1 MSKDILGNDI
11 EELNVRDLI
20 NALGINRAFA
30 KKVEKTE
37 QQYCKLL
44 DKHNPGFSEEIKK
57 TLEANPGGQEDDNPQ
72 QDRDSQATLP
82 RENSQGERNG
92 ENNHNKNHRDSNPGG
107 QEHDNPQQGK
117 WKKNRGSQR
126 ENSQGE
132 RNGENNH
139 NKKHRDSNPGRQ
151 EHDGKWKKNRDS
163 QRENSQGERNGEN
176 NHNKKHGDS
185 NPGGQEHDNPQQG
198 KWKKNRGS
206 QRENS
211 QGERNDENN
220 HNKKHRD
227 SNPGRQEHDGKW
239 KKNRDSQRENSQGE
253 RNGENNHNKKH
264 GDSNPGRQE
273 YDNPQ
278 QGKWKKNRVPQR
290 ENSQGERNGENNHN
304 KKHRTH
310 HQNTDTTVNT
320 NSITT
325 LGENIKQKLQRN
337 KSHIVPALIALLT
350 LSLWPSVCNR
360 SSSLVKDNK
369 KVATEQKDSI
379 KRDSESETIDKVSA
393 TGELSH
399 FVKEG
404 ESMYSIVTNL
414 KSSWTLSGISSV
426 REDIIRVACE
436 KGFIMKI
443 KEGQTTKGKFDPRD
457 LSPGD
462 VIVIKIKEFE
472 ELHRQ

>member
-1 MSKDILGNDI
+1 MYIILMSKDILGNDI
-11 EELNVRDLI
+11 EELNVCNLI

-30 KKVEKTE
+30 RKVKETE
-37 QQYCKLL
+37 QLYCKLL

-92 ENNHNKNHRDSNPGG
+92 ENNHNK
-107 QEHDNPQQGK
+107 
-117 WKKNRGSQR
+117 
-126 ENSQGE
+126 
-132 RNGENNH
+132 
-139 NKKHRDSNPGRQ
+139 KHR
-151 EHDGKWKKNRDS
+151 
-163 QRENSQGERNGEN
+163 
-176 NHNKKHGDS
+176 
-185 NPGGQEHDNPQQG
+185 
-198 KWKKNRGS
+198 
-206 QRENS
+206 
-211 QGERNDENN
+211 
-220 HNKKHRD
+220 
-227 SNPGRQEHDGKW
+227 
-239 KKNRDSQRENSQGE
+239 
-253 RNGENNHNKKH
+253 
-264 GDSNPGRQE
+264 DSNPGRQE

-304 KKHRTH
+304 KKHRTP
-310 HQNTDTTVNT
+310 HQNADTTVNT

-337 KSHIVPALIALLT
+337 KRHIVPALIALLT

-369 KVATEQKDSI
+369 KVTTEQKDPI
-379 KRDSESETIDKVSA
+379 KRDSESETIDKVST

-414 KSSWTLSGISSV
+414 KSSWTLSGIPSV

-472 ELHRQ
+472 SLHRQ

>member
-11 EELNVRDLI
+11 EELNVCNLI

-30 KKVEKTE
+30 RKVKETE
-37 QQYCKLL
+37 QLYCKLL

-92 ENNHNKNHRDSNPGG
+92 ENNHNK
-107 QEHDNPQQGK
+107 
-117 WKKNRGSQR
+117 
-126 ENSQGE
+126 
-132 RNGENNH
+132 
-139 NKKHRDSNPGRQ
+139 KHRDSNPGRQ
-151 EHDGKWKKNRDS
+151 EHD
-163 QRENSQGERNGEN
+163 
-176 NHNKKHGDS
+176 
-185 NPGGQEHDNPQQG
+185 NPQQG
-198 KWKKNRGS
+198 KGKKKNPDS
-206 QRENS
+206 LSTAPREN
-211 QGERNDENN
+211 R
-220 HNKKHRD
+220 K
-227 SNPGRQEHDGKW
+227 
-239 KKNRDSQRENSQGE
+239 
-253 RNGENNHNKKH
+253 
-264 GDSNPGRQE
+264 
-273 YDNPQ
+273 
-278 QGKWKKNRVPQR
+278 
-290 ENSQGERNGENNHN
+290 GERNGENNHN
-304 KKHRTH
+304 KKHRTP
-310 HQNTDTTVNT
+310 HQNADTTVNT

-337 KSHIVPALIALLT
+337 KRHIVPALIALLT
-350 LSLWPSVCNR
+350 LSLGPSVCNR

-369 KVATEQKDSI
+369 KVTTEQKDPI
-379 KRDSESETIDKVSA
+379 KRDSESETIDKVST

-414 KSSWTLSGISSV
+414 KSSGTLSGIPSV

-472 ELHRQ
+472 SLHRQ

>member
-11 EELNVRDLI
+11 EELNVCNLI

-30 KKVEKTE
+30 RKVKETE
-37 QQYCKLL
+37 QLYCKLL

-92 ENNHNKNHRDSNPGG
+92 ENNHNKKHRDSNPGR

-117 WKKNRGSQR
+117 WKKKNPDSSSTAPR
-126 ENSQGE
+126 ENRKGE

-151 EHDGKWKKNRDS
+151 EHDNPQQGKWKKKNPDS
-163 QRENSQGERNGEN
+163 SSTAPRENRKGERNGEN
-176 NHNKKHGDS
+176 NHNKKH
-185 NPGGQEHDNPQQG
+185 
-198 KWKKNRGS
+198 R
-206 QRENS
+206 
-211 QGERNDENN
+211 
-220 HNKKHRD
+220 
-227 SNPGRQEHDGKW
+227 
-239 KKNRDSQRENSQGE
+239 
-253 RNGENNHNKKH
+253 
-264 GDSNPGRQE
+264 DSNPGRQE

-278 QGKWKKNRVPQR
+278 QGKWKKNRDSQR
-290 ENSQGERNGENNHN
+290 ENRKGDRNGERRLTESN
-304 KKHRTH
+304 RTP
-310 HQNTDTTVNT
+310 HQNANTTENNLTSGKTTQSIQQVTRSEALNVLDMDQNSWSATVNI

-337 KSHIVPALIALLT
+337 KRHIVPALIALLT

-369 KVATEQKDSI
+369 KVTTEQKDPI
-379 KRDSESETIDKVSA
+379 KRDSESETIDKVST

-414 KSSWTLSGISSV
+414 KSSWTLSGIPSV

-472 ELHRQ
+472 SLHRQ

>member
-185 NPGGQEHDNPQQG
+185 NPG
-198 KWKKNRGS
+198 
-206 QRENS
+206 
-211 QGERNDENN
+211 
-220 HNKKHRD
+220 
-227 SNPGRQEHDGKW
+227 
-239 KKNRDSQRENSQGE
+239 
-253 RNGENNHNKKH
+253 
-264 GDSNPGRQE
+264 RQE

-304 KKHRTH
+304 KKHRTP
-310 HQNTDTTVNT
+310 HQNADTTVNT

-337 KSHIVPALIALLT
+337 KRHIVPALIALLT

-414 KSSWTLSGISSV
+414 KSSWTLNGISSV

-472 ELHRQ
+472 DLHRQ

>member
-1 MSKDILGNDI
+1 MYIILMSKDILGNDI
-11 EELNVRDLI
+11 EELNVCNLI

-30 KKVEKTE
+30 RKVKETE
-37 QQYCKLL
+37 QLYCKLL

-57 TLEANPGGQEDDNPQ
+57 THEAKPGGQEDDNPQ

-92 ENNHNKNHRDSNPGG
+92 ENNHNK
-107 QEHDNPQQGK
+107 
-117 WKKNRGSQR
+117 
-126 ENSQGE
+126 
-132 RNGENNH
+132 
-139 NKKHRDSNPGRQ
+139 KHR
-151 EHDGKWKKNRDS
+151 
-163 QRENSQGERNGEN
+163 
-176 NHNKKHGDS
+176 
-185 NPGGQEHDNPQQG
+185 
-198 KWKKNRGS
+198 
-206 QRENS
+206 
-211 QGERNDENN
+211 
-220 HNKKHRD
+220 
-227 SNPGRQEHDGKW
+227 
-239 KKNRDSQRENSQGE
+239 
-253 RNGENNHNKKH
+253 
-264 GDSNPGRQE
+264 DSNPGRQE

-304 KKHRTH
+304 KKHRTP
-310 HQNTDTTVNT
+310 HQNADTTVNT

-337 KSHIVPALIALLT
+337 KRHIVPALIALLT

-369 KVATEQKDSI
+369 KVTTEQKDPI
-379 KRDSESETIDKVSA
+379 KRDSESETIDKVST

-414 KSSWTLSGISSV
+414 KSSWTLSGIPSV

-472 ELHRQ
+472 NLHRQ

>member
-11 EELNVRDLI
+11 EELNVCNLI

-30 KKVEKTE
+30 RKVKETE
-37 QQYCKLL
+37 QLYCKLL

-92 ENNHNKNHRDSNPGG
+92 ENNHNKKHRDSNPGR

-117 WKKNRGSQR
+117 WKKKNPDSSSTAPR
-126 ENSQGE
+126 EN
-132 RNGENNH
+132 R
-139 NKKHRDSNPGRQ
+139 K
-151 EHDGKWKKNRDS
+151 
-163 QRENSQGERNGEN
+163 
-176 NHNKKHGDS
+176 
-185 NPGGQEHDNPQQG
+185 
-198 KWKKNRGS
+198 
-206 QRENS
+206 
-211 QGERNDENN
+211 
-220 HNKKHRD
+220 
-227 SNPGRQEHDGKW
+227 
-239 KKNRDSQRENSQGE
+239 
-253 RNGENNHNKKH
+253 
-264 GDSNPGRQE
+264 
-273 YDNPQ
+273 
-278 QGKWKKNRVPQR
+278 
-290 ENSQGERNGENNHN
+290 GERNGENNHN
-304 KKHRTH
+304 KKHRTP
-310 HQNTDTTVNT
+310 HQNADTTVNT

-337 KSHIVPALIALLT
+337 KRHIVPALIALLT

-369 KVATEQKDSI
+369 KVTTEQKDPI
-379 KRDSESETIDKVSA
+379 KRDSESETIDKVST

-414 KSSWTLSGISSV
+414 KSSWTLSGIPSV

-472 ELHRQ
+472 SLHRQ

>member
-11 EELNVRDLI
+11 EELNVCNLI

-30 KKVEKTE
+30 RKVKETE
-37 QQYCKLL
+37 QLYCKLL

-92 ENNHNKNHRDSNPGG
+92 ENNHNKKHRDSNPGR

-117 WKKNRGSQR
+117 WKKKNPDSLSTAPR
-126 ENSQGE
+126 ENRKGE

-151 EHDGKWKKNRDS
+151 EHDNPQQGKWKKKNPDS
-163 QRENSQGERNGEN
+163 LSTAPRENRKGERNGEN
-176 NHNKKHGDS
+176 NHNKKH
-185 NPGGQEHDNPQQG
+185 
-198 KWKKNRGS
+198 R
-206 QRENS
+206 
-211 QGERNDENN
+211 
-220 HNKKHRD
+220 
-227 SNPGRQEHDGKW
+227 
-239 KKNRDSQRENSQGE
+239 
-253 RNGENNHNKKH
+253 
-264 GDSNPGRQE
+264 DSNPGRQE

-304 KKHRTH
+304 KKHRTP
-310 HQNTDTTVNT
+310 HQNADTTVNT
-320 NSITT
+320 NSVTT

-337 KSHIVPALIALLT
+337 KRHIVPALIALLT

-369 KVATEQKDSI
+369 KVTTEQKDPI
-379 KRDSESETIDKVSA
+379 KRDSESETIDKVST

-414 KSSWTLSGISSV
+414 KSSWTLSGIPSV

-472 ELHRQ
+472 SLHRQ

>member
-1 MSKDILGNDI
+1 MWKNTLGNDI
-11 EELNVRDLI
+11 EELNVCDLI

-30 KKVEKTE
+30 EKVEERK
-37 QQYCKLL
+37 QQCCELL
-44 DKHNPGFSEEIKK
+44 DKHTPKFSAEIKK
-57 TLEANPGGQEDDNPQ
+57 TLEANPGRQEDDNPQ

-92 ENNHNKNHRDSNPGG
+92 ENNHNKKHRDSNPGR
-107 QEHDNPQQGK
+107 QEHDNRQQGK
-117 WKKNRGSQR
+117 WKKKNPDSSSTAPR
-126 ENSQGE
+126 ENRKGE

-151 EHDGKWKKNRDS
+151 EHDNR
-163 QRENSQGERNGEN
+163 
-176 NHNKKHGDS
+176 
-185 NPGGQEHDNPQQG
+185 QQG
-198 KWKKNRGS
+198 KWKKKNPDS
-206 QRENS
+206 SSTAPRENRK
-211 QGERNDENN
+211 GERNGENN

-227 SNPGRQEHDGKW
+227 SNPGRQEHDNRQQGKW
-239 KKNRDSQRENSQGE
+239 KKKNPDSSSTAPRENRKGE
-253 RNGENNHNKKH
+253 RNGEN
-264 GDSNPGRQE
+264 RLT
-273 YDNPQ
+273 
-278 QGKWKKNRVPQR
+278 
-290 ENSQGERNGENNHN
+290 ENN
-304 KKHRTH
+304 RTP
-310 HQNTDTTVNT
+310 HQNANTTENNLTSQKTTQSIQQVTRSEALNVLDMDQNSWSATVNT
-320 NSITT
+320 NPITT

-337 KSHIVPALIALLT
+337 KKYIVPTLMVLLS
-350 LSLWPSVCNR
+350 LALWPSLN
-360 SSSLVKDNK
+360 SWKKKNPK
-369 KVATEQKDSI
+369 KVTTEQKDPI

-414 KSSWTLSGISSV
+414 KSSWKLSGISSV

-443 KEGQTTKGKFDPRD
+443 KKGQTTKEKFDPRD

-472 ELHRQ
+472 DLHRQ

>member
-92 ENNHNKNHRDSNPGG
+92 ENNHNK
-107 QEHDNPQQGK
+107 
-117 WKKNRGSQR
+117 
-126 ENSQGE
+126 
-132 RNGENNH
+132 
-139 NKKHRDSNPGRQ
+139 
-151 EHDGKWKKNRDS
+151 
-163 QRENSQGERNGEN
+163 
-176 NHNKKHGDS
+176 
-185 NPGGQEHDNPQQG
+185 
-198 KWKKNRGS
+198 
-206 QRENS
+206 
-211 QGERNDENN
+211 
-220 HNKKHRD
+220 
-227 SNPGRQEHDGKW
+227 
-239 KKNRDSQRENSQGE
+239 
-253 RNGENNHNKKH
+253 KH

-290 ENSQGERNGENNHN
+290 ENSRGERNGENNHN
-304 KKHRTH
+304 KKHRTP
-310 HQNTDTTVNT
+310 HQNADTTVNT

-337 KSHIVPALIALLT
+337 KRHIVPALIALLT

-369 KVATEQKDSI
+369 KVTTEQKDSI

-414 KSSWTLSGISSV
+414 KSSWTLSGISCV

-443 KEGQTTKGKFDPRD
+443 KGGQTTKEKFDPRN

-472 ELHRQ
+472 DLHRQ

>member
-1 MSKDILGNDI
+1 MWKNTLGNDI
-11 EELNVRDLI
+11 LGVNVKDLQPVIKRLSLNGAITEEVKEL
-20 NALGINRAFA
+20 
-30 KKVEKTE
+30 T
-37 QQYCKLL
+37 QQYRELV
-44 DKHNPGFSEEIKK
+44 DKHKPGFSEEIKK

-82 RENSQGERNG
+82 RENR
-92 ENNHNKNHRDSNPGG
+92 K
-107 QEHDNPQQGK
+107 
-117 WKKNRGSQR
+117 
-126 ENSQGE
+126 GE

-139 NKKHRDSNPGRQ
+139 NKKHR
-151 EHDGKWKKNRDS
+151 
-163 QRENSQGERNGEN
+163 
-176 NHNKKHGDS
+176 
-185 NPGGQEHDNPQQG
+185 
-198 KWKKNRGS
+198 
-206 QRENS
+206 
-211 QGERNDENN
+211 
-220 HNKKHRD
+220 
-227 SNPGRQEHDGKW
+227 
-239 KKNRDSQRENSQGE
+239 
-253 RNGENNHNKKH
+253 
-264 GDSNPGRQE
+264 DSNPGRQE

-304 KKHRTH
+304 KKHRDSNPGRQEYDNPQQGKWKKNRVPQRENSQGERNGENNHNKKHRDSNPSGQEDDNRQQRKWKKNGDSQATLPRENSQGERSGENNH
-310 HQNTDTTVNT
+310 NKKHRTPHQNADTTVNT

-337 KSHIVPALIALLT
+337 KRHIVPALIALLT

-369 KVATEQKDSI
+369 KVTTEQKDPI
-379 KRDSESETIDKVSA
+379 KRDSESETIDKVST

-414 KSSWTLSGISSV
+414 KSSWTLSGIPSV

-472 ELHRQ
+472 NLHRQ

>member
-1 MSKDILGNDI
+1 MSKDILGKDI
-11 EELNVRDLI
+11 WGVNVDDFQLVIRRLSLNGAITEEVKARIPKYREL
-20 NALGINRAFA
+20 LGS
-30 KKVEKTE
+30 
-37 QQYCKLL
+37 
-44 DKHNPGFSEEIKK
+44 GFSAEIKE
-57 TLEANPGGQEDDNPQ
+57 TLEANPSGREDDNPQ

-92 ENNHNKNHRDSNPGG
+92 ENNHNKNHGDSNPGRQEEANPGRQEDDNPGG
-107 QEHDNPQQGK
+107 QEDDNPQQGK
-117 WKKNRGSQR
+117 WKKNRKSQR

-151 EHDGKWKKNRDS
+151 E
-163 QRENSQGERNGEN
+163 
-176 NHNKKHGDS
+176 
-185 NPGGQEHDNPQQG
+185 
-198 KWKKNRGS
+198 
-206 QRENS
+206 
-211 QGERNDENN
+211 
-220 HNKKHRD
+220 
-227 SNPGRQEHDGKW
+227 
-239 KKNRDSQRENSQGE
+239 
-253 RNGENNHNKKH
+253 
-264 GDSNPGRQE
+264 

-290 ENSQGERNGENNHN
+290 ENSRGERNGENNHN
-304 KKHRTH
+304 KKHRTP
-310 HQNTDTTVNT
+310 HQNVDTTVNT

-337 KSHIVPALIALLT
+337 KWYIAILLGF
-350 LSLWPSVCNR
+350 SLWLPVSNTLN
-360 SSSLVKDNK
+360 SWKKKNPK
-369 KVATEQKDSI
+369 KVTTEQKDSI

-414 KSSWTLSGISSV
+414 KSSWTLSGISCV

-443 KEGQTTKGKFDPRD
+443 KEGQTTKGKFDPRN

-472 ELHRQ
+472 NLHRQ

>member
-92 ENNHNKNHRDSNPGG
+92 ENNHNK
-107 QEHDNPQQGK
+107 
-117 WKKNRGSQR
+117 
-126 ENSQGE
+126 
-132 RNGENNH
+132 
-139 NKKHRDSNPGRQ
+139 
-151 EHDGKWKKNRDS
+151 
-163 QRENSQGERNGEN
+163 
-176 NHNKKHGDS
+176 
-185 NPGGQEHDNPQQG
+185 
-198 KWKKNRGS
+198 
-206 QRENS
+206 
-211 QGERNDENN
+211 
-220 HNKKHRD
+220 
-227 SNPGRQEHDGKW
+227 
-239 KKNRDSQRENSQGE
+239 
-253 RNGENNHNKKH
+253 KH

-304 KKHRTH
+304 KKHRTP
-310 HQNTDTTVNT
+310 HQNADTTVNT

-337 KSHIVPALIALLT
+337 KRHIVPALIALLT

-472 ELHRQ
+472 DLHRQ

>member
-1 MSKDILGNDI
+1 MWKNTLGNDI

-30 KKVEKTE
+30 KKVEETE
-37 QQYCKLL
+37 QQYCELL
-44 DKHNPGFSEEIKK
+44 DKHKPGFSEEIKK

-92 ENNHNKNHRDSNPGG
+92 ENNHNKKHRDSNPGR
-107 QEHDNPQQGK
+107 QEYDNPQQGK
-117 WKKNRGSQR
+117 WKKNRKSQR

-139 NKKHRDSNPGRQ
+139 NKNYRDSNPGRQ

-163 QRENSQGERNGEN
+163 QRENSQGERSGEN
-176 NHNKKHGDS
+176 
-185 NPGGQEHDNPQQG
+185 
-198 KWKKNRGS
+198 RLT
-206 QRENS
+206 
-211 QGERNDENN
+211 ENN
-220 HNKKHRD
+220 
-227 SNPGRQEHDGKW
+227 
-239 KKNRDSQRENSQGE
+239 
-253 RNGENNHNKKH
+253 
-264 GDSNPGRQE
+264 
-273 YDNPQ
+273 
-278 QGKWKKNRVPQR
+278 
-290 ENSQGERNGENNHN
+290 
-304 KKHRTH
+304 RTP
-310 HQNTDTTVNT
+310 HQNADTTVNT

-337 KSHIVPALIALLT
+337 KRHIVPALIALLT

-369 KVATEQKDSI
+369 KVTTEQKDPI
-379 KRDSESETIDKVSA
+379 KRDSESETIDKVST

-414 KSSWTLSGISSV
+414 KSSWTLSGIPSV

-472 ELHRQ
+472 SLHRQ

>member
-1 MSKDILGNDI
+1 M
-11 EELNVRDLI
+11 
-20 NALGINRAFA
+20 
-30 KKVEKTE
+30 
-37 QQYCKLL
+37 
-44 DKHNPGFSEEIKK
+44 
-57 TLEANPGGQEDDNPQ
+57 
-72 QDRDSQATLP
+72 
-82 RENSQGERNG
+82 
-92 ENNHNKNHRDSNPGG
+92 
-107 QEHDNPQQGK
+107 
-117 WKKNRGSQR
+117 
-126 ENSQGE
+126 
-132 RNGENNH
+132 
-139 NKKHRDSNPGRQ
+139 
-151 EHDGKWKKNRDS
+151 
-163 QRENSQGERNGEN
+163 
-176 NHNKKHGDS
+176 
-185 NPGGQEHDNPQQG
+185 
-198 KWKKNRGS
+198 
-206 QRENS
+206 
-211 QGERNDENN
+211 
-220 HNKKHRD
+220 
-227 SNPGRQEHDGKW
+227 
-239 KKNRDSQRENSQGE
+239 
-253 RNGENNHNKKH
+253 
-264 GDSNPGRQE
+264 
-273 YDNPQ
+273 
-278 QGKWKKNRVPQR
+278 
-290 ENSQGERNGENNHN
+290 
-304 KKHRTH
+304 
-310 HQNTDTTVNT
+310 NT

-414 KSSWTLSGISSV
+414 KSSWTLNGISSV

-472 ELHRQ
+472 DLHRQ

>member
-11 EELNVRDLI
+11 EELNVCNLI

-30 KKVEKTE
+30 RKVKETE
-37 QQYCKLL
+37 QLYCKLL

-92 ENNHNKNHRDSNPGG
+92 ENNHNK
-107 QEHDNPQQGK
+107 
-117 WKKNRGSQR
+117 
-126 ENSQGE
+126 
-132 RNGENNH
+132 
-139 NKKHRDSNPGRQ
+139 KHR
-151 EHDGKWKKNRDS
+151 
-163 QRENSQGERNGEN
+163 
-176 NHNKKHGDS
+176 
-185 NPGGQEHDNPQQG
+185 
-198 KWKKNRGS
+198 
-206 QRENS
+206 
-211 QGERNDENN
+211 
-220 HNKKHRD
+220 
-227 SNPGRQEHDGKW
+227 
-239 KKNRDSQRENSQGE
+239 
-253 RNGENNHNKKH
+253 
-264 GDSNPGRQE
+264 DSNPGRQE

-278 QGKWKKNRVPQR
+278 QGKWKKNRDSQR
-290 ENSQGERNGENNHN
+290 ENRKGDRNGERRLTESN
-304 KKHRTH
+304 RTP
-310 HQNTDTTVNT
+310 HQNANTTENNLTSGKTTQSIQQVTRSEALNVLDMDQNSWSATVNI

-337 KSHIVPALIALLT
+337 KRHIVPALIALLT

-369 KVATEQKDSI
+369 KVTTEQKDPI
-379 KRDSESETIDKVSA
+379 KRDSESETIDKVST

-414 KSSWTLSGISSV
+414 KSSWTLSGIPSV

-472 ELHRQ
+472 SLHRQ

>member
-1 MSKDILGNDI
+1 MLMWKRILGKDIGDLNTDDLLDI
-11 EELNVRDLI
+11 HSF
-20 NALGINRAFA
+20 NRAM
-30 KKVEKTE
+30 KEVIDNKTE
-37 QQYCKLL
+37 SFRWELEKA
-44 DKHNPGFSEEIKK
+44 
-57 TLEANPGGQEDDNPQ
+57 LEANPGGQEDDNRQ
-72 QDRDSQATLP
+72 QGKWKKDTDSQATLP

-92 ENNHNKNHRDSNPGG
+92 ENNHNKN
-107 QEHDNPQQGK
+107 QGK
-117 WKKNRGSQR
+117 WKKNRDSQATLPR

-151 EHDGKWKKNRDS
+151 EHDNRQQGKWKKKNPDS
-163 QRENSQGERNGEN
+163 SSTAPRENRKGERNGEN
-176 NHNKKHGDS
+176 
-185 NPGGQEHDNPQQG
+185 
-198 KWKKNRGS
+198 RLT
-206 QRENS
+206 
-211 QGERNDENN
+211 ENN
-220 HNKKHRD
+220 RTPHQNA
-227 SNPGRQEHDGKW
+227 NTT
-239 KKNRDSQRENSQGE
+239 
-253 RNGENNHNKKH
+253 ENNLTSQKTTQ
-264 GDSNPGRQE
+264 SI
-273 YDNPQ
+273 Q
-278 QGKWKKNRVPQR
+278 QVTRSEALNVLDMDQ
-290 ENSQGERNGENNHN
+290 NSWSA
-304 KKHRTH
+304 
-310 HQNTDTTVNT
+310 TVNT
-320 NSITT
+320 NPITT

-337 KSHIVPALIALLT
+337 KRHIVPALIALLT

-369 KVATEQKDSI
+369 KVTTEQKDPI
-379 KRDSESETIDKVSA
+379 KRDSESETIDKVST

-414 KSSWTLSGISSV
+414 KSSWTLSGIPSV

-472 ELHRQ
+472 SLHRQ

>member
-92 ENNHNKNHRDSNPGG
+92 
-107 QEHDNPQQGK
+107 
-117 WKKNRGSQR
+117 
-126 ENSQGE
+126 
-132 RNGENNH
+132 
-139 NKKHRDSNPGRQ
+139 
-151 EHDGKWKKNRDS
+151 
-163 QRENSQGERNGEN
+163 
-176 NHNKKHGDS
+176 
-185 NPGGQEHDNPQQG
+185 
-198 KWKKNRGS
+198 
-206 QRENS
+206 
-211 QGERNDENN
+211 ENN

>member
-1 MSKDILGNDI
+1 MSKDILGKDI
-11 EELNVRDLI
+11 WGVNVDDFQLVIRRLSLNGAITEEVKARIPKYREL
-20 NALGINRAFA
+20 LGS
-30 KKVEKTE
+30 
-37 QQYCKLL
+37 
-44 DKHNPGFSEEIKK
+44 GFSAEIKE
-57 TLEANPGGQEDDNPQ
+57 TLEANPSGREDDNPQ

-92 ENNHNKNHRDSNPGG
+92 ENNHNKNHGDSNPGRQEEANPGRQEDDNPGG
-107 QEHDNPQQGK
+107 QEDDNPGGQEDDNPQQGKWKKNRKSQRENSQGERNGENNHNKNHGDSNPGRQEHDGK

-139 NKKHRDSNPGRQ
+139 NKKHR
-151 EHDGKWKKNRDS
+151 
-163 QRENSQGERNGEN
+163 
-176 NHNKKHGDS
+176 
-185 NPGGQEHDNPQQG
+185 
-198 KWKKNRGS
+198 
-206 QRENS
+206 
-211 QGERNDENN
+211 
-220 HNKKHRD
+220 
-227 SNPGRQEHDGKW
+227 
-239 KKNRDSQRENSQGE
+239 
-253 RNGENNHNKKH
+253 
-264 GDSNPGRQE
+264 DSNPGRQE

-304 KKHRTH
+304 KNYRDSNPGRQEYDNPQQGKWKKNRVPQRENSRGERNGENNHNKKHRTL
-310 HQNTDTTVNT
+310 HQNVDTTVNT

-337 KSHIVPALIALLT
+337 KWYIAILLGF
-350 LSLWPSVCNR
+350 SLWLPVSNTLN
-360 SSSLVKDNK
+360 SWEKKNPK
-369 KVATEQKDSI
+369 KVTTEQKDSI

-414 KSSWTLSGISSV
+414 KSSWTLSGISCV

-443 KEGQTTKGKFDPRD
+443 KEGQTTKGKFDPRN

-472 ELHRQ
+472 NLHRQ

>member
-1 MSKDILGNDI
+1 MLMWKRILGKDIGDLNTDDLLDI
-11 EELNVRDLI
+11 HSF
-20 NALGINRAFA
+20 NRAM
-30 KKVEKTE
+30 KEVIDNKTE
-37 QQYCKLL
+37 SFRWELEKA
-44 DKHNPGFSEEIKK
+44 
-57 TLEANPGGQEDDNPQ
+57 LEANPGGQEDDNRQ
-72 QDRDSQATLP
+72 QGKWKKDTDSQATLP

-92 ENNHNKNHRDSNPGG
+92 GNNHNKN
-107 QEHDNPQQGK
+107 QGK
-117 WKKNRGSQR
+117 WKKNRDSQATLPR

-151 EHDGKWKKNRDS
+151 EHDNRQQGKWKKKNPDS
-163 QRENSQGERNGEN
+163 SSTAPRENRKGERNGEN
-176 NHNKKHGDS
+176 
-185 NPGGQEHDNPQQG
+185 
-198 KWKKNRGS
+198 RLT
-206 QRENS
+206 
-211 QGERNDENN
+211 ENN
-220 HNKKHRD
+220 RTPHQNA
-227 SNPGRQEHDGKW
+227 NTT
-239 KKNRDSQRENSQGE
+239 
-253 RNGENNHNKKH
+253 ENNLTSQKTTQ
-264 GDSNPGRQE
+264 SI
-273 YDNPQ
+273 Q
-278 QGKWKKNRVPQR
+278 QVTRSEALNVLDMDQ
-290 ENSQGERNGENNHN
+290 NSWSA
-304 KKHRTH
+304 
-310 HQNTDTTVNT
+310 TVNT

-337 KSHIVPALIALLT
+337 KRHIVPALIALLT

-369 KVATEQKDSI
+369 KVTTEQKDPI
-379 KRDSESETIDKVSA
+379 KRDSESETIDKVST

-414 KSSWTLSGISSV
+414 KSSWKLNGISSV

-472 ELHRQ
+472 DLHRQ

>member
-11 EELNVRDLI
+11 EELNVCNLI

-30 KKVEKTE
+30 RKVKETE
-37 QQYCKLL
+37 QLYCKLL

-92 ENNHNKNHRDSNPGG
+92 ENNHNK
-107 QEHDNPQQGK
+107 
-117 WKKNRGSQR
+117 
-126 ENSQGE
+126 
-132 RNGENNH
+132 
-139 NKKHRDSNPGRQ
+139 KHR
-151 EHDGKWKKNRDS
+151 
-163 QRENSQGERNGEN
+163 
-176 NHNKKHGDS
+176 
-185 NPGGQEHDNPQQG
+185 
-198 KWKKNRGS
+198 
-206 QRENS
+206 
-211 QGERNDENN
+211 
-220 HNKKHRD
+220 
-227 SNPGRQEHDGKW
+227 
-239 KKNRDSQRENSQGE
+239 
-253 RNGENNHNKKH
+253 
-264 GDSNPGRQE
+264 DSNPGRQE

-304 KKHRTH
+304 KKHRTP
-310 HQNTDTTVNT
+310 HQNADTTVNT

-337 KSHIVPALIALLT
+337 KRHIVPALIALLT

-369 KVATEQKDSI
+369 KVTTEQKDPI
-379 KRDSESETIDKVSA
+379 KRDSESETIDKVST

-414 KSSWTLSGISSV
+414 KSSWTLSGIPSV

-443 KEGQTTKGKFDPRD
+443 KEGQTTKRKFDPRD

-472 ELHRQ
+472 SLHRQ

>member
-176 NHNKKHGDS
+176 NHNK
-185 NPGGQEHDNPQQG
+185 NY
-198 KWKKNRGS
+198 R
-206 QRENS
+206 
-211 QGERNDENN
+211 
-220 HNKKHRD
+220 
-227 SNPGRQEHDGKW
+227 
-239 KKNRDSQRENSQGE
+239 
-253 RNGENNHNKKH
+253 
-264 GDSNPGRQE
+264 DSNPGRQE

-290 ENSQGERNGENNHN
+290 ENSRGERNGENNHN
-304 KKHRTH
+304 KKHRTP
-310 HQNTDTTVNT
+310 HQNVDTTVNT

-337 KSHIVPALIALLT
+337 KWYIAILLGF
-350 LSLWPSVCNR
+350 SLWLPVSNTLN
-360 SSSLVKDNK
+360 SWKKKNPK
-369 KVATEQKDSI
+369 KVTTEQKDSI

-414 KSSWTLSGISSV
+414 KSSWTLSGIPSV

-443 KEGQTTKGKFDPRD
+443 KEGQTTKGKFDPRN

-472 ELHRQ
+472 NLHRQ

>member
-11 EELNVRDLI
+11 EELNVCNLI

-30 KKVEKTE
+30 RKVKETE
-37 QQYCKLL
+37 QLYCKLL

-92 ENNHNKNHRDSNPGG
+92 ENNHNK
-107 QEHDNPQQGK
+107 
-117 WKKNRGSQR
+117 
-126 ENSQGE
+126 
-132 RNGENNH
+132 
-139 NKKHRDSNPGRQ
+139 KHR
-151 EHDGKWKKNRDS
+151 
-163 QRENSQGERNGEN
+163 
-176 NHNKKHGDS
+176 
-185 NPGGQEHDNPQQG
+185 
-198 KWKKNRGS
+198 
-206 QRENS
+206 
-211 QGERNDENN
+211 
-220 HNKKHRD
+220 
-227 SNPGRQEHDGKW
+227 
-239 KKNRDSQRENSQGE
+239 
-253 RNGENNHNKKH
+253 
-264 GDSNPGRQE
+264 DSNPGRQE

-304 KKHRTH
+304 KKHRTP
-310 HQNTDTTVNT
+310 HQNADTTVNT

-337 KSHIVPALIALLT
+337 KRHIVPALIALLT

-369 KVATEQKDSI
+369 KVTTEQKDPI
-379 KRDSESETIDKVSA
+379 KRDSESETIDKVST

-414 KSSWTLSGISSV
+414 KSSWTLSGIPSV

-472 ELHRQ
+472 SLHRQ

>member
-11 EELNVRDLI
+11 EELNVCNLI

-30 KKVEKTE
+30 RKVKETE
-37 QQYCKLL
+37 QLYCKLL

-92 ENNHNKNHRDSNPGG
+92 ENNHNK
-107 QEHDNPQQGK
+107 
-117 WKKNRGSQR
+117 
-126 ENSQGE
+126 
-132 RNGENNH
+132 
-139 NKKHRDSNPGRQ
+139 
-151 EHDGKWKKNRDS
+151 
-163 QRENSQGERNGEN
+163 
-176 NHNKKHGDS
+176 
-185 NPGGQEHDNPQQG
+185 
-198 KWKKNRGS
+198 
-206 QRENS
+206 
-211 QGERNDENN
+211 
-220 HNKKHRD
+220 
-227 SNPGRQEHDGKW
+227 
-239 KKNRDSQRENSQGE
+239 
-253 RNGENNHNKKH
+253 
-264 GDSNPGRQE
+264 
-273 YDNPQ
+273 
-278 QGKWKKNRVPQR
+278 
-290 ENSQGERNGENNHN
+290 
-304 KKHRTH
+304 KHRTP
-310 HQNTDTTVNT
+310 HQNADTTVNT

-337 KSHIVPALIALLT
+337 KRHIVPALIALLT

-369 KVATEQKDSI
+369 KVTTEQKDPI
-379 KRDSESETIDKVSA
+379 KRDSESETIDKVST

-414 KSSWTLSGISSV
+414 KSSWTLSGIPSV

-472 ELHRQ
+472 SLHRQ

>member
-1 MSKDILGNDI
+1 MWKNTLGNDI
-11 EELNVRDLI
+11 LGVNVKDLQPVIKRLSLNGAITEEVKEL
-20 NALGINRAFA
+20 
-30 KKVEKTE
+30 T
-37 QQYCKLL
+37 QQYRELV
-44 DKHNPGFSEEIKK
+44 DKHKPGFSEEIKK

-82 RENSQGERNG
+82 RENR
-92 ENNHNKNHRDSNPGG
+92 K
-107 QEHDNPQQGK
+107 
-117 WKKNRGSQR
+117 
-126 ENSQGE
+126 GE

-139 NKKHRDSNPGRQ
+139 NKKHR
-151 EHDGKWKKNRDS
+151 
-163 QRENSQGERNGEN
+163 
-176 NHNKKHGDS
+176 
-185 NPGGQEHDNPQQG
+185 
-198 KWKKNRGS
+198 
-206 QRENS
+206 
-211 QGERNDENN
+211 
-220 HNKKHRD
+220 
-227 SNPGRQEHDGKW
+227 
-239 KKNRDSQRENSQGE
+239 
-253 RNGENNHNKKH
+253 
-264 GDSNPGRQE
+264 DSNPGRQE

-304 KKHRTH
+304 KKHRTP
-310 HQNTDTTVNT
+310 HQNADTTVNT

-337 KSHIVPALIALLT
+337 KRHIVPALIALLT

-369 KVATEQKDSI
+369 KVTTEQKDPI
-379 KRDSESETIDKVSA
+379 KRDSESETIDKVST

-414 KSSWTLSGISSV
+414 KSSWTLSGIPSV

-472 ELHRQ
+472 NLHRQ

>member
-11 EELNVRDLI
+11 EELNVCNLI

-30 KKVEKTE
+30 RKVKETE
-37 QQYCKLL
+37 QLYCKLL

-92 ENNHNKNHRDSNPGG
+92 ENNHNKKHRDSNPGR

-117 WKKNRGSQR
+117 WKKKNPDSLSTAPR
-126 ENSQGE
+126 EN
-132 RNGENNH
+132 R
-139 NKKHRDSNPGRQ
+139 K
-151 EHDGKWKKNRDS
+151 
-163 QRENSQGERNGEN
+163 
-176 NHNKKHGDS
+176 
-185 NPGGQEHDNPQQG
+185 
-198 KWKKNRGS
+198 
-206 QRENS
+206 
-211 QGERNDENN
+211 
-220 HNKKHRD
+220 
-227 SNPGRQEHDGKW
+227 
-239 KKNRDSQRENSQGE
+239 
-253 RNGENNHNKKH
+253 
-264 GDSNPGRQE
+264 
-273 YDNPQ
+273 
-278 QGKWKKNRVPQR
+278 
-290 ENSQGERNGENNHN
+290 GERNGENNHN
-304 KKHRTH
+304 KKHRTP
-310 HQNTDTTVNT
+310 HQNADTTVNT

-337 KSHIVPALIALLT
+337 KRHIVPALIALLT

-369 KVATEQKDSI
+369 KVTTEQKDPI
-379 KRDSESETIDKVSA
+379 KRDSESETIDKVST

-414 KSSWTLSGISSV
+414 KSSWTLSGIPSV

-472 ELHRQ
+472 SLHRQ